1 MNAFL
6 LDHGLHN
13 ELCNKFNIIEIFETK
28 QFDLGNENVL
38 IEKLSAT
45 KKNEYNAQDRYV
57 IVHFDTD
64 FYWHGHGINL
74 NNLFSI
80 WKYMD
85 IPLYTMIYYTN
96 HHGISEEIKKLSWT
110 DSLKDQ
116 PMVIETLINP
126 GNYDPDPYV
135 DFNANIDLI
144 EKHALCMMAGADRSH
159 RGAIFNHL
167 KHLVPDHIA
176 MTTKGKNDVS
186 TNKSLTANQN

>member
-1 MNAFL
+1 MNYFL
-6 LDHGLHN
+6 LDHGLHS
-13 ELCNKFNIIEIFETK
+13 ELRNKFNIIDIIETK
-28 QFDLGNENVL
+28 QFDSGNENVL

-45 KKNEYNAQDRYV
+45 KKNEYDAQDRYV

-96 HHGISEEIKKLSWT
+96 HHGISEEIRKLSWSS
-110 DSLKDQ
+110 SLNDQ

-126 GNYDPDPYV
+126 GNYDPEPYA
-135 DFNANIDLI
+135 DINDHIDLI
-144 EKHALCMMAGADRSH
+144 EKHALCMMAGTGRSH

-167 KHLVPDHIA
+167 KHLVPEYIA
-176 MTTKGKNDVS
+176 MTVKGK
-186 TNKSLTANQN
+186 K